1 MRAAQIAA
9 AAPAAPVKL
18 AAAHGNAYQDAKQ
31 SIFTALFDTIDITAV
46 TGMDVA
52 KARRE
57 VTEVVTEIISLK
69 DIKLSTS
76 EQMQIATEISD
87 ELFGFGP
94 LEPLLARD
102 DIGDIMVNGYDNVFI
117 ETGGIIEKT
126 DVKFRDNK
134 HLFEVCQ
141 RIVSKVG
148 RHVDSSAP
156 SCDARLED
164 GSRVNVV
171 VPPLA
176 IHGPVLTIRKF
187 KRDRLRLRDLVDFGS
202 ISPAGAK
209 ILAIISA
216 SQCNVIISG
225 GTGSGKTTLLN
236 CMTAFFNSRERIVT
250 LEDTAELQLQQP
262 HVVSLETRPPNI
274 EGKGE
279 VTMRALIKNCL
290 RMRPE
295 RIILG
300 EVRGPEALDLM
311 QAMNTGHDGSMG
323 TLHSNTPRDALSR
336 LEAMI
341 TMGASGLPIN
351 IIREMIVGSVDIVIQ
366 TSRMRD
372 GSRRITHITEVV
384 GMDSG
389 VVLTQDLLTYKID
402 GEDKHGNIIGHF
414 ESSGIARPN
423 MWDRAVYFG
432 LAERLTKALEEAGA
446 PKLRPDTKSHANQNA
461 A

>member
-1 MRAAQIAA
+1 M
-9 AAPAAPVKL
+9 
-18 AAAHGNAYQDAKQ
+18 D
-31 SIFTALFDTIDITAV
+31 ID
-46 TGMDVA
+46 
-52 KARRE
+52 KARSE
-57 VTEVVTEIISLK
+57 VTEVVTEIIALK
-69 DIKLSTS
+69 QLKLSTR
-76 EQMQIATEISD
+76 EQVQIATEISD

-102 DIGDIMVNGYDNVFI
+102 DIGDIMVNGYDDVFI

-126 DVKFRDNK
+126 DVKFRDNT
-134 HLFEVCQ
+134 HLFEICQ

-148 RHVDSSAP
+148 LHVDSSSP
-156 SCDARLED
+156 VCDARLED
-164 GSRVNVV
+164 GSRVNVI

-176 IHGPVLTIRKF
+176 IHGPSLTIRKF

-209 ILAIISA
+209 LLAIISA
-216 SQCNVIISG
+216 SQCNVLISG

-236 CMTAFFNSRERIVT
+236 CMTAFINSRERIVT

-262 HVVSLETRPPNI
+262 HVVSLETRPPNV

-279 VTMRALIKNCL
+279 VTMRALMKNCL

-295 RIILG
+295 RIIVG
-300 EVRGPEALDLM
+300 EVRGAEALDLM

-323 TLHSNTPRDALSR
+323 TLHANTPRDALSR

-341 TMGASGLPIN
+341 TMGSNGLPIN
-351 IIREMIVGSVDIVIQ
+351 IIREMIVGSVDIIVQ
-366 TSRMRD
+366 TSRLRD

-384 GMDSG
+384 GIDSG

-402 GEDKHGNIIGHF
+402 GEDKHGNIVGHF
-414 ESSGIARPN
+414 QASGIARPK
-423 MWDRAVYFG
+423 MWDRAIYFG
-432 LAERLTKALEEAGA
+432 LAERLTKALEESGA
-446 PKLRPDTKSHANQNA
+446 PKLRPDTKTKVSSSA